1 MEQLSQT
8 QVIALALL
16 FALVMISLILTS
28 ISIVIFTLTRSR
40 VLPRVHEPS
49 QSFTQKHRRWFIS
62 LVIAQALVA
71 TGTALLFAILT
82 SVKGGFWLVYF
93 SGSVVLSSMLRE
105 VLIHNEAQSLWL
117 SSTWNPRQRS
127 FAPRPLLG
135 LLTFTSLSF
144 FAGVILSG
152 YFFNPGMKLAAASA
166 ITYRA
171 WIIWEWARVVS
182 DTINDQTFELH
193 LMVRVFAFGGTILG
207 LQPLSRVDGLLVSS
221 IVGIGGRG

>member
-1 MEQLSQT
+1 M
-8 QVIALALL
+8 LL
-16 FALVMISLILTS
+16 GFGCSVKHAERGKLTS
-28 ISIVIFTLTRSR
+28 SVWC
-40 VLPRVHEPS
+40 
-49 QSFTQKHRRWFIS
+49 Q
-62 LVIAQALVA
+62 
-71 TGTALLFAILT
+71 GT
-82 SVKGGFWLVYF
+82 
-93 SGSVVLSSMLRE
+93 

-144 FAGVILSG
+144 LAGVILSG
-152 YFFNPGMKLAAASA
+152 WFLNPGMKLAAASA

-193 LMVRVFAFGGTILG
+193 LMVRAFAFGGTILG
-207 LQPLSRVDGLLVSS
+207 LQPFSRVDGLLVSS
-221 IVGIGGRG
+221 RVGIGGRG